1 MSCSVDPSEDTR
13 RLRYQPGD
21 KGVVVLHQFFYFW
34 KHHFRDTGN
43 VGIGIISSA
52 SHTCTV
58 NGSLFYYSGGLNGSD
73 DRIKYNET
81 DVDDA
86 LTTIDKLKPQKYEKI
101 MTVPSD
107 SKGTWIP
114 TDEEWEDVKSA
125 EEPPYD
131 GFEYGDEYGFI
142 AQDVRNIPELSF
154 LVSGEETDAE
164 GTQTPLGLNY
174 QGVFVVAVKAIQEL
188 KAKNEALEARILALE
203 KN

>member
-1 MSCSVDPSEDTR
+1 
-13 RLRYQPGD
+13 
-21 KGVVVLHQFFYFW
+21 
-34 KHHFRDTGN
+34 
-43 VGIGIISSA
+43 
-52 SHTCTV
+52 
-58 NGSLFYYSGGLNGSD
+58 
-73 DRIKYNET
+73 
-81 DVDDA
+81 
-86 LTTIDKLKPQKYEKI
+86 

-203 KN
+203 NA

>member
-1 MSCSVDPSEDTR
+1 
-13 RLRYQPGD
+13 
-21 KGVVVLHQFFYFW
+21 
-34 KHHFRDTGN
+34 
-43 VGIGIISSA
+43 
-52 SHTCTV
+52 
-58 NGSLFYYSGGLNGSD
+58 
-73 DRIKYNET
+73 
-81 DVDDA
+81 
-86 LTTIDKLKPQKYEKI
+86 

-131 GFEYGDEYGFI
+131 GFKYGDEYGFI

-154 LVSGEETDAE
+154 LVSGEETDAD

-188 KAKNEALEARILALE
+188 KAKNEALEARISALE
-203 KN
+203 NN